1 MMCFRNLKHR
11 RLRTLLCISG
21 IALAVAFMV
30 GIGATTSR
38 VMAIINEMNT
48 FFKDDL
54 VVVARD
60 VFVIQG
66 FPIGGTIPETIVDEL
81 KEIKGVDDV
90 IPMLFSL
97 DLKTGEASRIFPAN
111 VTIGFP
117 LEKFSLMIS
126 MSKLQLH
133 GQLPV
138 NSSKDVLIGGSIA
151 DQYDLFVGST
161 LHLKNRNLTICG
173 ILRGP
178 SFVLSRSIVMSLKLA
193 QEIYRYKMRISMA
206 IVKPDPHADVERLAN
221 EIENKINYVM
231 VLTENERN
239 ELTAPILD
247 EMKLWDHGIRL
258 TLFLMSIMLIS
269 TVEIMNVSESR
280 RDFATLIAIG
290 ASKLSIFRM
299 VLAETALIGF
309 IGGFFGLFLG
319 GTIAVF
325 IASSYTSIPALMFI
339 QNFFEL
345 VSPFLA
351 VEILAL
357 TIAVCCVSGVIPAI
371 FVLKMNINEA
381 LRSEY

>member
-1 MMCFRNLKHR
+1 
-11 RLRTLLCISG
+11 
-21 IALAVAFMV
+21 MV

-38 VMAIINEMNT
+38 IMAIINEMNT

-66 FPIGGTIPETIVDEL
+66 FPIGGTIPETIVNEL

-117 LEKFSLMIS
+117 LEKFSLIIS

-161 LHLKNRNLTICG
+161 IHLKNRNLTVCG

-247 EMKLWDHGIRL
+247 EMKLWDYGIRL

-290 ASKLSIFRM
+290 ASKLSIFQM

-309 IGGFFGLFLG
+309 IGGILGLFLG

-357 TIAVCCVSGVIPAI
+357 TLTVCCMSGVIPAI